1 MRQVLFRIP
10 GLGLPI
16 YGYGFMLMIA
26 FLVGL
31 WLANRRARRE
41 GINPE
46 HIWDVA
52 FPVFLGG
59 LIGGRLLSR
68 IMEPEP
74 GDWWFQIVSFFEIW
88 RGGLILYGGVPGG
101 LAGYLYAYY
110 RVVRPNR
117 LSTLRIADI
126 VAPSLALG
134 LFFGRIGCFL
144 NGCCWG
150 DVADPYYAV
159 WGERLASITEFP
171 AKSPPHARL
180 VEQGSQTLYGFVL
193 SEQIGATRTVREVEP
208 YSPAWDVGL
217 RPGDLVVDVR
227 EADGSNE
234 ALRVTVR
241 RGSETKELAFDL
253 PRTLP
258 LIPTQLLSA
267 LDGVILFILLTAFYR
282 FRRRA
287 GEVTVLLMLWY
298 AANRFFIEQLRM
310 DNPPEWF
317 GLTLSQN
324 ISILMFAAGLVL
336 YWWVRRQNVPVS
348 SIP

>member
-1 MRQVLFRIP
+1 
-10 GLGLPI
+10 
-16 YGYGFMLMIA
+16 
-26 FLVGL
+26 
-31 WLANRRARRE
+31 
-41 GINPE
+41 
-46 HIWDVA
+46 
-52 FPVFLGG
+52 
-59 LIGGRLLSR
+59 
-68 IMEPEP
+68 
-74 GDWWFQIVSFFEIW
+74 
-88 RGGLILYGGVPGG
+88 
-101 LAGYLYAYY
+101 
-110 RVVRPNR
+110 
-117 LSTLRIADI
+117 
-126 VAPSLALG
+126 
-134 LFFGRIGCFL
+134 
-144 NGCCWG
+144 
-150 DVADPYYAV
+150 
-159 WGERLASITEFP
+159 
-171 AKSPPHARL
+171 
-180 VEQGSQTLYGFVL
+180 
-193 SEQIGATRTVREVEP
+193 VREVEP